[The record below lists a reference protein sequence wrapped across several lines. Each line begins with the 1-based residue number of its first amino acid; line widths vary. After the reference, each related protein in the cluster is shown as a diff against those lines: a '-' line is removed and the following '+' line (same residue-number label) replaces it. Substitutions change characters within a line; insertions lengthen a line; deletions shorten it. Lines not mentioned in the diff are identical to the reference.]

1 MTYQQLQKIAKQ
13 YAKIQNNKLPQDAFA
28 IAQSLSLQVKDTQQ
42 CKQDYHDDGNP
53 WINNNAR
60 YALYKGC
67 YTIYYNENYKYKNF
81 AVAHEIAHH
90 LLNHKHDS
98 GHNHH
103 DANMLAAILIAPQRL
118 IRRKFIRSAE
128 QLAEVC
134 CMPDD
139 IANEYWHELKANR
152 YNFYNVKGTV
162 LAVAAIVLILL
173 FVGLYGLRN
182 SRPMPSDTSV
192 NVLQET
198 ETQERSVSVTDTNLV
213 YITKT
218 GEKYHTD
225 NCKHISDKDNLMS
238 LPLEQAVDM
247 GYDPCKDCIK

>member
-1 MTYQQLQKIAKQ
+1 MTYQQLRKIAKQ
-13 YAKIQNNKLPQDAFA
+13 YVKTQKNQLPQDAFV
-28 IAQSLSLQVKDTQQ
+28 IAQSLNLQVKDTQQ
-42 CKQDYHDDGNP
+42 CQQDYHEEADP
-53 WINNNAR
+53 WTNNNAR

-90 LLNHKHDS
+90 LLNHKHD
-98 GHNHH
+98 GGYNHH
-103 DANMLAAILIAPQRL
+103 DANMLAAILIAPRRL
-118 IRRKFIRSAE
+118 MRRNFIRSAE
-128 QLAEVC
+128 QLAEIC

-152 YNFYNVKGTV
+152 YNFRNLKVIFLVTTVIILV
-162 LAVAAIVLILL
+162 LAVM
-173 FVGLYGLRN
+173 GLYGLRN
-182 SRPMPSDTSV
+182 SRPVPSDTPV

-198 ETQERSVSVTDTNLV
+198 ETQERSISAADTNLV

-218 GEKYHTD
+218 GEKYHIGD
-225 NCKHISDKDNLMS
+225 CKHISDKDNLMS

-247 GYDPCKDCIK
+247 GYEPCKDCIK

>member
-1 MTYQQLQKIAKQ
+1 MTYQQLRKIANQ
-13 YAKIQNNKLPQDAFA
+13 YTKIQNRKLPQNAFS
-28 IAQSLSLQVKDTQQ
+28 IAQSLNLQVKNTQQ
-42 CKQDYHDDGNP
+42 CKQDYHDDSDP
-53 WINNNAR
+53 WTNNNAR

-90 LLNHKHDS
+90 LLNHKHDG

-103 DANMLAAILIAPQRL
+103 NANMLAAILIAPQHL

-128 QLAEVC
+128 QLAEIC
-134 CMPDD
+134 CIPDD
-139 IANEYWHELKANR
+139 IANEYWRELKANR
-152 YNFYNVKGTV
+152 HNFYHIKAMV
-162 LAVAAIVLILL
+162 LAVVAIVLVLI
-173 FVGLYGLRN
+173 VAGLYSFQN
-182 SRPMPSDTSV
+182 SQDVSSDTPV

-198 ETQERSVSVTDTNLV
+198 EIQERSSSVTDTNLV

-218 GEKYHTD
+218 GEKYHIGD
-225 NCKHISDKDNLMS
+225 CKHISDKDNLMS

-247 GYDPCKDCIK
+247 GYEPCKDCIK